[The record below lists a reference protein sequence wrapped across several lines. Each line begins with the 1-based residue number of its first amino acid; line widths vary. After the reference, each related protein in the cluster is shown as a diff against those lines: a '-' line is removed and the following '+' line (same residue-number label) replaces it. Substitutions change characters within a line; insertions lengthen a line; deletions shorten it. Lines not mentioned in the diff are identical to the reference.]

1 MLPRNVGQRCLFA
14 SDTPVDIPRTSQGTS
29 FVNALHGIPCLSLA
43 LEWFYRRI
51 WLCAAFAIQHQLHPF
66 ARHVEPI
73 STLFSSLP
81 ILLRSLLTLLRA
93 PQAQGPSYYSIP
105 VGNAPSPYD
114 VAAAVSLVGSF
125 GPILLL
131 LIAVAI
137 ILGAIIYGPSMM
149 QDLPKARVSLLNVLR
164 TKSS

>member
-93 PQAQGPSYYSIP
+93 PSS
-105 VGNAPSPYD
+105 SRT
-114 VAAAVSLVGSF
+114 
-125 GPILLL
+125 LLL
-131 LIAVAI
+131 LDPSWKCTFSIQYGCNGLVGRIIRSNSFAPYRRRHHSRRYHLRSKYDAGSAESASIIA
-137 ILGAIIYGPSMM
+137 
-149 QDLPKARVSLLNVLR
+149 QR
-164 TKSS
+164 SSH